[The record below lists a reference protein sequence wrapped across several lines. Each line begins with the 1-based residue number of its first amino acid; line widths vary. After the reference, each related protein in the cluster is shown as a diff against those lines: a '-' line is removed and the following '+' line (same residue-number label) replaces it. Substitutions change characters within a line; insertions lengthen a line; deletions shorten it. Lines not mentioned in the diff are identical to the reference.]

1 LQRET
6 GLYID
11 QTEITMPSQ
20 RNAVAS
26 KNNTVTSGVTVG
38 RTEPG
43 PVGTVRASDWIE
55 IEDDSDSVGYIIA
68 PRSNRR

>member
-11 QTEITMPSQ
+11 QTEITMLNQ
-20 RNAVAS
+20 RNAAVN

-43 PVGTVRASDWIE
+43 PVGNVRASDWIE
-55 IEDDSDSVGYIIA
+55 IEDDSDSVEYVVA
-68 PRSNRR
+68 PRSNWR